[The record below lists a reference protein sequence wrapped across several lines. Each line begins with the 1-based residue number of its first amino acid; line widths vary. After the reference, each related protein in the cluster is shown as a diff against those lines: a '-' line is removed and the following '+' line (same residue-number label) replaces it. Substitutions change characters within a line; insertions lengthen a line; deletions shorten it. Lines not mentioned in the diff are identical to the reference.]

1 MVNILSMNIR
11 SPPKHSG
18 ELKCFINV
26 LGNEFDIIVLTEIG
40 SRNLST
46 VEHIF
51 AGYVVFYVTADV
63 NFYVGVGIDIS
74 EKWKMCISMNTFRLQ
89 NHVILLNVKQ
99 KVFFV
104 RFTHNNVSFIVGRWN
119 L

>member
-1 MVNILSMNIR
+1 MNIR
-11 SPPKHSG
+11 SLPKHSG

-51 AGYVVFYVTADV
+51 AGYVVFYVTPDV

-74 EKWKMCISMNTFRLQ
+74 EKME
-89 NHVILLNVKQ
+89 NVYIDEHLSITKSCQ
-99 KVFFV
+99 FV
-104 RFTHNNVSFIVGRWN
+104 KCETKSIFCEIYS
-119 L
+119 